1 MAASD
6 MQPHTTSTTA
16 ASDLQPQTTSTMAA
30 SHLHWLDVA
39 KQDAT
44 RKKFLESIESNLNES
59 ELRHGI
65 SPRVWAFAMI
75 VPVDK
80 LTQHIDSLSS
90 SMAPLI
96 HPSLDTGIKTT
107 LDAWKQR
114 GTMEEPVDEDNNQ
127 PAMKKRKTASRA
139 TSRLTSS
146 APSEA
151 ASEATSGAASE
162 ATQQV
167 TEQPSDVRAQT
178 LATHVRHDI
187 TDFFL
192 LLI

>member
-1 MAASD
+1 
-6 MQPHTTSTTA
+6 
-16 ASDLQPQTTSTMAA
+16 MAA
-30 SHLHWLDVA
+30 SHLHWLNVA

-44 RKKFLESIESNLNES
+44 RKKFLKSIESNLNEF

-65 SPRVWAFAMI
+65 SPRIWAFAMI

-90 SMAPLI
+90 SMAPLL
-96 HPSLDTGIKTT
+96 PSLDTSIKTA

-114 GTMEEPVDEDNNQ
+114 GTREEPADEDNNQ

-146 APSEA
+146 AASEA